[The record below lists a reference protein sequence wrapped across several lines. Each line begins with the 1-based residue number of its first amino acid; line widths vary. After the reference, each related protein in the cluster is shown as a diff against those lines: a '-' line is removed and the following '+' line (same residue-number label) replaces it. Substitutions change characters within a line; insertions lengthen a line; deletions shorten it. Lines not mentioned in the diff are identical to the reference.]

1 LQVQIGVFPVVRV
14 EKLCEVAL
22 DGIQRGDWYVTWPS
36 MYLPMPLIACIAPEV
51 LNWLSYALYN
61 AKQGSLPLSQRM
73 LDATGAKRF
82 YAPSLRHHRGIK
94 TEGTHH
100 KQDID
105 AASNV

>member
-1 LQVQIGVFPVVRV
+1 MAVDVPADAAHRLPRP
-14 EKLCEVAL
+14 
-22 DGIQRGDWYVTWPS
+22 RGPQLAV
-36 MYLPMPLIACIAPEV
+36 
-51 LNWLSYALYN
+51 SYALYN
-61 AKQGSLPLSQRM
+61 AKQGRPPLSQRM

-82 YAPSLRHHRGIK
+82 YPPSLRHHPDIK